1 MCWCSQTS
9 ESQPGVFSEG
19 AVGCAARGAL
29 TVAHALQEV
38 LESLCQLAG
47 LGREHRAKWE
57 WGLIPVTGKGRSRA
71 KSLTWVT
78 WGSPPESAIW
88 KGDKG

>member
-1 MCWCSQTS
+1 MGFGSW
-9 ESQPGVFSEG
+9 
-19 AVGCAARGAL
+19 GAL

-47 LGREHRAKWE
+47 LGRERRAKWGR
-57 WGLIPVTGKGRSRA
+57 GLIPVTGKGRSRA

-78 WGSPPESAIW
+78 WGSPPESAIC
-88 KGDKG
+88 KGEKG